1 MTMDDHF
8 ERLGQPRRFAIDAV
22 AIEREYL
29 ARSRLVHP
37 DHAADNPDAHALSA
51 ALNKAY
57 QTLTDPFKRAEYYLS
72 LLGGPTARD
81 EKGQDQDFLME
92 MMDLRERLES
102 IAGNPAAI
110 AKAED
115 DLTARLDTVK
125 DRVAG
130 HFAAIEAD
138 GQPTP
143 ARLLAIRKDLNAAKT
158 LQSQLRGLTDP
169 GID

>member
-1 MTMDDHF
+1 MVDHF
-8 ERLGQPRRFAIDAV
+8 ERLGQPRRFAVDDA

-37 DHAADNPDAHALSA
+37 DHAPDVADAHEQSA

-81 EKGQDQDFLME
+81 EKGQDQAFLME

-115 DLTARLDTVK
+115 DLTARLDDVK
-125 DRVAG
+125 NRVAG
-130 HFAAIEAD
+130 QFAGIEAD

-169 GID
+169 GVD